1 MGNGIEQIK
10 RILNPA
16 GCLLLAALLCS
27 CAYSGSSPGG
37 QRAGFFSPI
46 LEIYRGPLN
55 HLYAI
60 RGGQCP
66 MYPTCSEYSRQAIA
80 KHGPVIGWMMTTDR
94 LLRCGRDETHLAPKI
109 MVDGQLKTYD
119 PVTDNDFWWAH
130 KADRLAPQP
139 LDHSPASAGS
149 RDKVFDL
156 SGITK

>member
-1 MGNGIEQIK
+1 MKKIPAVIESIMP
-10 RILNPA
+10 PA
-16 GCLLLAALLCS
+16 GCLLLAAVLCS
-27 CAYSGSSPGG
+27 CAVTPAPSGDRP
-37 QRAGFFSPI
+37 AGFLAAV

-66 MYPTCSEYSRQAIA
+66 MYPSCSQYSRQAVA
-80 KHGPVIGWMMTTDR
+80 RHGLFIGTVMAADR
-94 LLRCGRDETHLAPKI
+94 LMRCGRDETRLAPTI
-109 MVDGQLKTYD
+109 RVDGQLKTYD

-130 KADRLAPQP
+130 KADRLPPQP

-156 SGITK
+156 SEITN